1 MQNRVAAYLTAP
13 TMDSSETIQGIKPTK
28 RIYERFGVSPCHLG
42 PDGKRVGSVIMINM
56 TVKTNESREMLLS
69 YVDTLRNLI
78 VESIENNY
86 EAFVA
91 DTDVNEL
98 CLSGAYPWDAEQKH

>member
-1 MQNRVAAYLTAP
+1 
-13 TMDSSETIQGIKPTK
+13 
-28 RIYERFGVSPCHLG
+28 
-42 PDGKRVGSVIMINM
+42 MINM
-56 TVKTNESREMLLS
+56 TVKTNESKEMLLS

-86 EAFVA
+86 EAFVV

-98 CLSGAYPWDAEQKH
+98 CLSGAYPWDAEQKHN

>member
-1 MQNRVAAYLTAP
+1 MPLWTW
-13 TMDSSETIQGIKPTK
+13 
-28 RIYERFGVSPCHLG
+28 G
-42 PDGKRVGSVIMINM
+42 PDRKRVGSEIMINM
-56 TVKTNESREMLLS
+56 TVKTNESKEMLLS

-91 DTDVNEL
+91 DTNVNEL
-98 CLSGAYPWDAEQKH
+98 CLS